1 MQDLSSDREDFLI
14 SEPIETSNQVNTYLN
29 DNTAKS
35 ENNSEIV
42 EIYTQKL
49 LKLQQSLNENF
60 PDSLSPVFKSD
71 INNLTDAEE
80 CCSNNQETIKLKFKN
95 LFEFKKDIV
104 IRKLLKTIDLMN
116 IELSKYLKIDMTHT
130 VNL

>member
-1 MQDLSSDREDFLI
+1 MQDLSSGREDFLI
-14 SEPIETSNQVNTYLN
+14 SEPVETSNQVNAYLN
-29 DNTAKS
+29 DNIAKS

-60 PDSLSPVFKSD
+60 PDSLSPTFKTEDVVEDSST
-71 INNLTDAEE
+71 NNG
-80 CCSNNQETIKLKFKN
+80 ETIKLKFKN
-95 LFEFKKDIV
+95 LFEFKKDNV

-116 IELSKYLKIDMTHT
+116 IELSQYII
-130 VNL
+130 

>member
-1 MQDLSSDREDFLI
+1 M
-14 SEPIETSNQVNTYLN
+14 NAYLN
-29 DNTAKS
+29 DNIAKS

-71 INNLTDAEE
+71 NLNDVDE

-116 IELSKYLKIDMTHT
+116 IELSKYLKIDQTHT